1 MEDLGRQV
9 LVTCEHASNRL
20 PEGFELASELRR
32 SHIAW
37 DPGALPIA
45 EALARSFKAPI
56 WKGEYSRLLVDLN
69 RTVGNR
75 VMMRR
80 VSDGHRIP
88 FNYGLSAGDR
98 RDRIARYYRPYR
110 DGVARQARRIIAR
123 SGRCLHIC
131 VHTFTPALKGTVR
144 RNDIGLLHDPR
155 WGIERQVCEQ
165 LRQYLLAAT
174 GLVVWFNR
182 PYSGTADGILPAMRA
197 ALSPE
202 RFVGIEIE
210 VNQRFAGNPV
220 ALAEIAEQIATG
232 LRRSSTLRR
241 GLAI

>member
-20 PEGFELASELRR
+20 PEGCELASHLRQR
-32 SHIAW
+32 HIAW

-45 EALARSFKAPI
+45 EALASSFKAPI

-75 VMMRR
+75 VLMRR
-80 VSDGHRIP
+80 VSDGHRIS
-88 FNYGLSAGDR
+88 FNYGLSAADR
-98 RDRIARYYRPYR
+98 RDRIERYYRPYR
-110 DGVARQARRIIAR
+110 DGVARHARRIIAR
-123 SGRCLHIC
+123 NGHCLHIS

-155 WGIERQVCEQ
+155 WGIERQVCVQ
-165 LRQYLLAAT
+165 LRQYLLGAT

-210 VNQRFAGNPV
+210 VNQRFADNPV

-232 LRRSSTLRR
+232 LRRSSALRR